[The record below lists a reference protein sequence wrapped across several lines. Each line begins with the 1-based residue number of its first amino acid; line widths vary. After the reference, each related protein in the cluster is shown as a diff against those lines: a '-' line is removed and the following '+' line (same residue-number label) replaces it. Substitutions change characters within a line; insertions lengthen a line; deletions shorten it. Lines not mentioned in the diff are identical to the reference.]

1 MDLGILGK
9 NCLITG
15 GSSGI
20 GRGIAG
26 VLAREGVNLAIA
38 SRNPDA
44 KVIEELRGFGV
55 KVEPVIAD
63 VSKEEQAVG
72 MVEEGIEKLGHL
84 DFYVNNAAWTW
95 HQPITQVETE
105 AWFNTINTNLSGAM
119 WACRT
124 VARHMVARRSGNIVI
139 ISSTSKFTPGYTETS
154 YRVSKF
160 GLTALMQNLCIELA
174 PFGIRVNMVTPG
186 HYVTRMTGWDR
197 LDREKVER
205 FRDEN
210 IPMRRF
216 GEVAEVGGTVALLLS
231 NKVSGYTTGADVV
244 IDGGLQYRPI
254 KVITDEEIRNLNEI
268 KPGHSK

>member
-1 MDLGILGK
+1 MDLGIGK
-9 NCLITG
+9 KTCLITG

-20 GRGIAG
+20 GFGIAKA
-26 VLAREGVNLAIA
+26 LAKEGVDLAIA
-38 SRNPDA
+38 SRNPDPKA
-44 KVIEELRGFGV
+44 IQELESYGTKVVAIS
-55 KVEPVIAD
+55 AD
-63 VSKEEQAVG
+63 VSQEEQAVR
-72 MVEEGIEKLGHL
+72 MVEEAIEKLGHL
-84 DFYVNNAAWTW
+84 DFYINNAAWTW
-95 HQPITQVETE
+95 HEPVTKISSES
-105 AWFNTINTNLSGAM
+105 WYSTINTNLSGAM

-124 VARHMVARRSGNIVI
+124 ASKHMVERQSGNIVI
-139 ISSTSKFTPGYTETS
+139 ISSTSKFTPGYTETA

-205 FRDEN
+205 FCDEN

-216 GEVAEVGGTVALLLS
+216 GEVAEVGGTVATLLS
-231 NKVSGYTTGADVV
+231 DKISGYTTGADVV

-254 KVITDEEIRNLNEI
+254 KVISDDEIRSFNDV
-268 KPGHSK
+268 S